1 VLELII
7 CSMGGG
13 FSSTAWLPRVLLE
26 QYPKEQLHFVTAVLP
41 NEHPS
46 MWRLYDAVEKAL
58 DIHVTYIAYDKENKW
73 QYVDRQNRDNKEILW
88 TPFDIFDAQKFI
100 GNSRNDPCSHF
111 LKRQTLLDYVNK
123 KFGPEQAV
131 MAVGIHDDE
140 IERRAA
146 IQENWKSKGYEII
159 FPLVGLPVR
168 SREEQQQLL
177 QEWYNVQ
184 LDLYQLGFEH
194 NNCHGACVKA
204 GQRQWA
210 LLWYY
215 YPEIYQEWEDR
226 ENEWRLEN
234 GDYTILKKKIKGET
248 VYITLKEFRVLF
260 LEPALSVDK
269 DTFLTR
275 YIKELSTN
283 PPCYFCSAI

>member
-1 VLELII
+1 MLELII

-13 FSSTAWLPRVLLE
+13 FSSTAWLPRVLLS
-26 QYPKEQLHFVTAVLP
+26 QYPKEQIHFVTSVLP

-46 MWRLYDAVEKAL
+46 MWQLYDAVEKGL
-58 DIHVTYIAYDKENKW
+58 DIQVTYIAYDKENKW
-73 QYVDRQNRDNKEILW
+73 QYINKQDRINKEKLW
-88 TPFDIFDAQKFI
+88 TPFDIFDDVKML
-100 GNSRNDPCSHF
+100 GNSRFDPCSRI
-111 LKRQTLLDYVNK
+111 LKRETLLNYIKDN
-123 KFGPEQAV
+123 FNSCTL
-131 MAVGIHDDE
+131 AVGIHADE
-140 IERRAA
+140 IDRMLS
-146 IQENWKSKGYEII
+146 IKTNWRNNGFDVV
-159 FPLVGLPVR
+159 FPLIDLPR
-168 SREEQQQLL
+168 YSDTEQQQKL
-177 QEWYNVQ
+177 QEWYGVQ

>member
-1 VLELII
+1 MII

-26 QYPKEQLHFVTAVLP
+26 QYPKDDIHFVTAVLP

-46 MWRLYDAVEKAL
+46 MWQLYDAVEKAL
-58 DIHVTYIAYDKENKW
+58 DIRVTYIAYDRENKW
-73 QYVDRQNRDNKEILW
+73 QYIDKKDRDNKEKLW

-111 LKRQTLLDYVNK
+111 LKRQTLLDYVEQT
-123 KFGPEQAV
+123 FGSGDV
-131 MAVGIHDDE
+131 TMAVGIHEDE
-140 IERRAA
+140 IERIAA
-146 IQENWKSKGYEII
+146 IQKNWKTKGYNIV
-159 FPLVGLPVR
+159 FPLVGLPVYPKKD
-168 SREEQQQLL
+168 QQQLL
-177 QEWYNVQ
+177 QEWYGVQ

-226 ENEWRLEN
+226 ENDWRLKN
-234 GDYTILKKKIKGET
+234 GNYTILKKHIKKQV
-248 VYITLKEFRVLF
+248 VYLTLKEFRVLF
-260 LEPALSVDK
+260 LEPALEQGSDS
-269 DTFLTR
+269 FLSR
-275 YIKELSTN
+275 YINELSTN